1 MILNLLCSDIN
12 IECCILWCV
21 VAICATIVICYG
33 LVSIIKAIHCC
44 CLRQK
49 EEAYKKLIESIY
61 LSDINIDGKDYKAEY
76 KKNQLKI
83 TKKKG
88 V

>member
-1 MILNLLCSDIN
+1 MILNLLCSNIN
-12 IECCILWCV
+12 NQCCILWCV

-33 LVSIIKAIHCC
+33 IVSIIKAIQCC

-61 LSDINIDGKDYKAEY
+61 LSDINIDGKNYKAEY

-83 TKKKG
+83 TKK
-88 V
+88 